1 MRMRFGG
8 RRSAASVFGLAGAAT
23 MGFWLGRGGPE
34 SAAVAAPPAPPA
46 AQAPTTQPPA
56 AAQSDYSQRVV
67 AYIHGTVPVTREELG
82 EYLIARFGHDRLEV
96 FVNRRIIEI
105 ACQKRGIE
113 VTEAEVNTA
122 IDADCAKVGVE
133 RAAFIN
139 EVLTRKGK
147 SLYEWKEDVIKP
159 GLMLT
164 KLCVAENRVN
174 VTDDDLRHA
183 FDATYGPKVEC
194 RIIIWPR
201 GEDKIAIQ
209 MYDKLRKSEEEF
221 DRAARSQAMPDLAAV
236 GGRIRP
242 IARFSGTHP
251 EVEKEA
257 YSLQPGE
264 ISRLIVTPQGVV
276 CLKCDKQIPADANVE
291 FEKIKLAMQKD
302 VFDKKLEAESKK
314 LFMTLKDEAKP
325 VLFLKKKT
333 SAEELKRDVET
344 ELKQAGGIQKKD

>member
-1 MRMRFGG
+1 MGMRIGG
-8 RRSAASVFGLAGAAT
+8 RRNAASVFGVAGAAAI
-23 MGFWLGRGGPE
+23 GFWLGRGGPE
-34 SAAVAAPPAPPA
+34 SVAVAGPPAPPA
-46 AQAPTTQPPA
+46 TPPVANAPGSP
-56 AAQSDYSQRVV
+56 SDYSQRVV
-67 AYIHGTVPVTREELG
+67 AYIHGTVPITREELG
-82 EYLIARFGHDRLEV
+82 EYLIARYGHDRLEV

-105 ACQKRGIE
+105 ACQKRGID
-113 VTEAEVNTA
+113 VTEAEVNAA
-122 IDADCAKVGVE
+122 IDADCAKVGIE
-133 RAAFIN
+133 RTAFIN

-164 KLCVAENRVN
+164 KLSVAEKRVH
-174 VTDDDLRHA
+174 VSDDDLRQS
-183 FDATYGPKVEC
+183 FDAAYGPKVEC
-194 RIIIWPR
+194 RIIIWPA
-201 GEDKIAIQ
+201 GEQKVAMQ

-257 YSLQPGE
+257 YSLKPGE
-264 ISRLIVTPQGVV
+264 ISRLVMTPQGTV
-276 CLKCDKQIPADANVE
+276 CLKCDKQIPADSNVE
-291 FEKIKLAMQKD
+291 FEKVKEAMRQE
-302 VFDKKLEAESKK
+302 VFEKKVEAESKK

-325 VLFLKKKT
+325 VLFIKKKT
-333 SAEELKRDVET
+333 SAEELKRDVEQ